1 MTSVDLRVEGA
12 RAVRAARGRR
22 RAAAGVRDWRRA
34 HRRIPTILPLLST
47 TGTWLNRR
55 RTITAATDCIVSPG
69 SQVVGLS
76 VIALRTLPARIFC
89 TSRRYDAD
97 VRSSARRRRRP

>member
-12 RAVRAARGRR
+12 RAVRAAHGRR
-22 RAAAGVRDWRRA
+22 GAAACVIGGGA

-69 SQVVGLS
+69 SRVVGFLKFIVVDTRVSLS
-76 VIALRTLPARIFC
+76 FQKI
-89 TSRRYDAD
+89 
-97 VRSSARRRRRP
+97 